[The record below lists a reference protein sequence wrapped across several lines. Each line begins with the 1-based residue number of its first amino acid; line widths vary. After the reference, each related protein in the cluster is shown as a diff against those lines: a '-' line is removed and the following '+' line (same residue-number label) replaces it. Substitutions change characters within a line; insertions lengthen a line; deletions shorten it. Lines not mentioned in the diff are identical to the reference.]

1 MPHTLETKRRLHLRT
16 YTPKPGD
23 IERQWHVIDATDVVL
38 GRLASQAARLLRGK
52 HKVTFAPHVDTGDYV
67 IIINAEKV
75 ALTGAK
81 LEQKRAYRH
90 SNYPGG
96 IKSVNYAELMATKPV
111 LAVEKAV
118 AGMVPKNRLGRE
130 QMRKLKVYAGPEHP
144 HASHNPQTY
153 EISQVA
159 Q

>member
-1 MPHTLETKRRLHLRT
+1 M
-16 YTPKPGD
+16 
-23 IERQWHVIDATDVVL
+23 
-38 GRLASQAARLLRGK
+38 
-52 HKVTFAPHVDTGDYV
+52 
-67 IIINAEKV
+67 
-75 ALTGAK
+75 
-81 LEQKRAYRH
+81 
-90 SNYPGG
+90 
-96 IKSVNYAELMATKPV
+96 NYAELLATKPV